1 IGSDVA
7 DFQCGRWRRSFC
19 GLRRRFLRNHWREQ
33 EDRCQ
38 RDSDCFLHAVPFRY
52 GSLFFPHTA
61 AQDYP
66 IFISPSCQNQVN
78 SYGGTPTPRM
88 SLGTVNDIFFAV
100 IERDQPR
107 VMMNRHTIDWVPISS
122 PELYRNVAG
131 VALALETWGISRGD
145 RIAVL
150 AENRPEWSIADFAS

>member
-1 IGSDVA
+1 
-7 DFQCGRWRRSFC
+7 
-19 GLRRRFLRNHWREQ
+19 
-33 EDRCQ
+33 
-38 RDSDCFLHAVPFRY
+38 
-52 GSLFFPHTA
+52 
-61 AQDYP
+61 
-66 IFISPSCQNQVN
+66 
-78 SYGGTPTPRM
+78 M

-122 PELYRNVAG
+122 GELYRNVAG

-150 AENRPEWSIADFAS
+150 AENRPEWSIADFASLMLGAVTVPIYTTLTDAQTAQLLCDSVLFNISATTERQL